1 MKAFVF
7 VRGPS
12 SDLKKMLVD
21 EIMQVLN
28 PDINHVRAFRISI
41 EDYHPT
47 DANTFRAA
55 NKSCKNLVRK
65 VLGGNH
71 SETFI
76 VIDNENL
83 RIIDWQSYYV
93 IANGINVNAVAIG
106 VDFLPS
112 ENLITEE
119 NKAKYNLQLEY
130 CDTFKSTMYKYYQI
144 KSKDDLD
151 LMISELKIIE
161 D

>member
-28 PDINHVRAFRISI
+28 PDLNHVSAFRVSI
-41 EDYHPT
+41 ENYKPT
-47 DANTFRAA
+47 DSDTFKAA
-55 NKSCKNLVRK
+55 NKTCKNLVRK

-76 VIDNENL
+76 VVDNENL
-83 RIIDWQSYYV
+83 RMMDWQSYYN
-93 IANGINVNAVAIG
+93 IANGISVNAVAIG
-106 VDFLPS
+106 IDFLPS

-119 NKAKYNLQLEY
+119 NKAKYNLQLENL
-130 CDTFKSTMYKYYQI
+130 DTFKSTMYKYYQV

-151 LMISELKIIE
+151 LMLNELKNIE